1 VIELTNPAARK
12 PRLITGRRI
21 VISVLLAGC
30 AVLLVWG
37 LSGVRTQTGPVI
49 YNDPAVKSL
58 TPPPGAA
65 APRQSHIAVTL
76 NQPFTLGSTNTN
88 PMTIDGQGIPQDQVE
103 VFAGLNQFWYTPAP
117 GKQISALPRG
127 RNCVSIF
134 IHSAVNPA
142 DPGRTF
148 AWCFNSQ

>member
-1 VIELTNPAARK
+1 MIATTAPSSK
-12 PRLITGRRI
+12 PRLVTGRRL
-21 VISVLLAGC
+21 VISALLAAC

-37 LSGVRTQTGPVI
+37 LSGIRTQSGSLV

-58 TPPPGAA
+58 TPPPGSA
-65 APRQSHIAVTL
+65 APRQSHISVTL
-76 NQPFTLGSTNTN
+76 NQPFTLGSTNAN
-88 PMTIDGQGIPQDQVE
+88 PMTIDGQGIPQDQIQE
-103 VFAGLNQFWYTPAP
+103 FAGLNQFWYTPAE
-117 GKQISALPRG
+117 GKQISTLPRG

-134 IHSAVNPA
+134 IRSAINQA